1 MSSELPGPAGY
12 GTGRGRIQWGSG
24 HGKGGGCL
32 PHGQKRI
39 LLCRSPVLT
48 GQERLERTREIG
60 RMLYGLFSSHTGK
73 EAEKPP
79 EG

>member
-1 MSSELPGPAGY
+1 M
-12 GTGRGRIQWGSG
+12 
-24 HGKGGGCL
+24 